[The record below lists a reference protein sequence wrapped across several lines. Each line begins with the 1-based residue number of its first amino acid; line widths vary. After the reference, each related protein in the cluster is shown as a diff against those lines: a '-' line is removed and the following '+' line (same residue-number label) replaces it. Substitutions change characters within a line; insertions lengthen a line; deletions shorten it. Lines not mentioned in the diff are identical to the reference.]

1 MLGKILTRLFALFGM
16 TLTCVACYAPY
27 DAEFNPNFQASG
39 RVVDPEG
46 EPIEGIH
53 VSTDLS
59 GSYTNKSGEFRVVG
73 KLAYV
78 YFSDDDGEL
87 NGGEFQSLQMEL
99 PTDMSW
105 AEEEIKVIEL
115 GDIELTPV
123 NNEEVNE

>member
-1 MLGKILTRLFALFGM
+1 MS
-16 TLTCVACYAPY
+16 LTCVACYAPY

-59 GSYTNKSGEFRVVG
+59 GSHTNKSGEFRVVG

-87 NGGEFQSLQMEL
+87 NGGEFQTHQIEI

-105 AEEEIKVIEL
+105 AEEEIKVLDL
-115 GDIELTPV
+115 GDVKLSRV
-123 NNEEVNE
+123 NKE

>member
-27 DAEFNPNFQASG
+27 DAEFNPNFEASG

-53 VSTDLS
+53 ASTDLQ
-59 GSYTNKSGEFRVVG
+59 GCYTNELGEFRIIG
-73 KLAYV
+73 RLNHIS
-78 YFSDDDGEL
+78 FTDDDGEL
-87 NGGEFQSLQMEL
+87 NGGEFQLREIEL
-99 PTDMSW
+99 PTDQSW

-115 GDIELTPV
+115 GDIELNRV
-123 NNEEVNE
+123 GEQVNE

>member
-27 DAEFNPNFQASG
+27 GAEFNPNFEASG

-53 VSTDLS
+53 VSTDLY
-59 GSYTNKSGEFRVVG
+59 GSYTNESGEFRVEG
-73 KLAYV
+73 RLNHIS
-78 YFSDDDGEL
+78 FTDDDGEL
-87 NGGEFQSLQMEL
+87 NGGEFQLHEIEL
-99 PTDMSW
+99 PTDQSW
-105 AEEEIKVIEL
+105 AEEEIKVIDL

>member
-27 DAEFNPNFQASG
+27 GAEFNHNFEASG

-53 VSTDLS
+53 VSTDLY
-59 GSYTNKSGEFRVVG
+59 GSYTNESGEFRVAGRLSMVF
-73 KLAYV
+73 L
-78 YFSDDDGEL
+78 SDDDGEL
-87 NGGEFQSLQMEL
+87 NGGEFQSKTIEL
-99 PTDMSW
+99 PTDQTW
-105 AEEEIKVIEL
+105 AEDEIKVIDL
-115 GDIELTPV
+115 GDIELTRV

>member
-1 MLGKILTRLFALFGM
+1 M
-16 TLTCVACYAPY
+16 ACYAPY

-53 VSTDLS
+53 VSTDLQ

-73 KLAYV
+73 RLADIH
-78 YFSDDDGEL
+78 FSDDDGEL
-87 NGGEFQSLQMEL
+87 NGGEFQPHQIEL
-99 PTDMSW
+99 PTDQSW

>member
-1 MLGKILTRLFALFGM
+1 MWGKILTRLFALFGM
-16 TLTCVACYAPY
+16 SLTCVACYAPY
-27 DAEFNPNFQASG
+27 DAEFDPNFQASG

-46 EPIEGIH
+46 EAIEGIH

-87 NGGEFQSLQMEL
+87 NGGEFQTHQIEI

-105 AEEEIKVIEL
+105 AEEEIKVLDL
-115 GDIELTPV
+115 GDIELKRAD
-123 NNEEVNE
+123 EE

>member
-27 DAEFNPNFQASG
+27 DAEFNPNFEASG

-53 VSTDLS
+53 ASTDLQ
-59 GSYTNKSGEFRVVG
+59 GCYTNELGEFRIIG
-73 KLAYV
+73 RLNHIS
-78 YFSDDDGEL
+78 FTDDDGEL
-87 NGGEFQSLQMEL
+87 NGGEFQLREVEL
-99 PTDMSW
+99 PTDQSW

-115 GDIELTPV
+115 GDIKLNRVGEQ
-123 NNEEVNE
+123 VNE

>member
-46 EPIEGIH
+46 EAIEGIH
-53 VSTDLS
+53 VSTDLV

-73 KLAYV
+73 RLAEIH
-78 YFSDDDGEL
+78 FLDDDGEL
-87 NGGEFQSLQMEL
+87 NGGEFHLHTIQL
-99 PTDMSW
+99 PTDQTW
-105 AEEEIKVIEL
+105 AEEEIKVIDL

>member
-1 MLGKILTRLFALFGM
+1 MWGKILTRLFALFGM
-16 TLTCVACYAPY
+16 SLTCVACYAPY
-27 DAEFNPNFQASG
+27 EAEFNANFQASG

-46 EPIEGIH
+46 EPIVGIH

-87 NGGEFQSLQMEL
+87 NGGEFQTHQIEI

-105 AEEEIKVIEL
+105 AEEEIKVLDL

-123 NNEEVNE
+123 NTEE